1 MPTIPSHRSVNTNE
15 EDCAT
20 DDYSDAFSGDCG
32 VLETGDSRLQL
43 AINGFAEEMLV
54 YCRLEEGMS
63 NGHFTQGGKSAQS
76 SKMGHL
82 QTVV

>member
-1 MPTIPSHRSVNTNE
+1 MSEKHNEDSPTG
-15 EDCAT
+15 
-20 DDYSDAFSGDCG
+20 DYSHPLCGDS
-32 VLETGDSRLQL
+32 VLKTGDSPPQL

-76 SKMGHL
+76 SKMCHL